1 MHGADEWHRGRD
13 DLVLYDGPLVVSLP
27 NAKLRQLGQLDD
39 NERASA
45 ISGEGG
51 GGYSWDARVPS
62 SCVLN
67 VPRLVLSADLVTEN
81 PSLQLW
87 LLDYFHGMLY
97 QLVWL

>member
-1 MHGADEWHRGRD
+1 MHGADERHRGRD

-67 VPRLVLSADLVTEN
+67 VPRKFSVLIW
-81 PSLQLW
+81 SLRILPCSCGFW
-87 LLDYFHGMLY
+87 ITSMECSTS
-97 QLVWL
+97 